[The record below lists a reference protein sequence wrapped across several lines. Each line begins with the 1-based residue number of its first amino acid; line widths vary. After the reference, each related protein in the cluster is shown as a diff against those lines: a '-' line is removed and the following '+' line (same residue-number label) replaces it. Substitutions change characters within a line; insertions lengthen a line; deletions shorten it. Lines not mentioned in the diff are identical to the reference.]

1 MAIRLQEVHPALV
14 HFPIALLPL
23 TVAADLAGSITGDDR
38 LSRLGRWGMVASA
51 ASAALAGV
59 AGLIAQ
65 EEVNVEGPS
74 MDTLITH
81 RNLNLGVLALTTAL
95 AVRRQ
100 SERRAGPAYLAAAA
114 AAVGALLYSGY
125 LGGKVVYEYGVGV
138 QPAPGPRGGVYQ
150 GGGPALT
157 ATNAPRVLRSAAHD
171 LGNGVKHLVQEV
183 GAGKIAPS
191 LFGGASGN
199 GAASASAGTEAQESA
214 GL

>member
-1 MAIRLQEVHPALV
+1 MAVRLQEVHPALV

-23 TVAADLAGSITGDDR
+23 TFAADLAGSVTSNRR
-38 LSRLGRWGMVASA
+38 LSWLGRWGMVASA

-100 SERRAGPAYLAAAA
+100 GEAKAGPAYLGAAALA
-114 AAVGALLYSGY
+114 LGTLLYSGY

-138 QPAPGPRGGVYQ
+138 APAPGPRGGLYQ
-150 GGGPALT
+150 GGGPPLT
-157 ATNAPRVLRSAAHD
+157 EPRVLRSAAHD

-183 GAGKIAPS
+183 GQGKLAPG
-191 LFGGASGN
+191 LFGGSGN
-199 GAASASAGTEAQESA
+199 GAGNGAAAAPDSAA
-214 GL
+214 L